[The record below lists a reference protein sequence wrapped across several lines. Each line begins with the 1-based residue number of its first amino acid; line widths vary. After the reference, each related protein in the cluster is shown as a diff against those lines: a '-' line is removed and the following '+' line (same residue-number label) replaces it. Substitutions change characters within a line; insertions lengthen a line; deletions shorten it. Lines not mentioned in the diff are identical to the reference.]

1 MNEKVRN
8 FLTKKRADP
17 FRRIWDRFFSANDS
31 DESNK
36 IQNFSVEIPDD
47 PIQLLRSRLSVLN
60 NSHKKGVNVKEN
72 LRCFEEKL
80 IEFELEETRPEM
92 RDEIESLLR
101 DTRKSLAEKYGDGS
115 KE

>member
-1 MNEKVRN
+1 MNENIRDS
-8 FLTKKRADP
+8 LTKKSANP
-17 FRRIWDRFFSANDS
+17 FRRLWNRFFSANDS
-31 DESNK
+31 DTPNE

-47 PIQLLRSRLSVLN
+47 PIQLLRGRLGVLN

-80 IEFELEETRPEM
+80 IELKETRLEI
-92 RDEIESLLR
+92 REGIESLLR

-115 KE
+115 KD